1 MTSMTVPWESA
12 ASEALF
18 ITAMTGGDDQQTTT
32 VQVAVTG
39 VGPAGV
45 AMAVSLRDR
54 GLRARC

>member
-1 MTSMTVPWESA
+1 MGISGLRS
-12 ASEALF
+12 LF